1 MKPIKLEK
9 TGKYL
14 IPGSVWRKLVR
25 VDKGLSDE
33 KYNEIYIET
42 DEIKKLK
49 AYGALFINDAF
60 LQLWDVNQGLLFLD
74 GGYGSSK
81 TTYAITRLLVK
92 ALQNE
97 NFKCYYGR
105 QKKTEAREL
114 HDNIVREIERNGW
127 DARFKYSMTPTGTTE
142 ILCKENGNIFK
153 MFGCDDVESLKG
165 IDNPTDIFIDEVNQI
180 TFDAFSMIAT
190 RLRTPGVPL
199 QLTGCFNNCDVFPDH
214 WLVKYIYGSEI
225 PTTKAEEI
233 TLEALKRLGIT
244 KHHSTYLDNHFI
256 NQHNYLESLKMKAK
270 GDEEVIKKYAEGGW
284 GVRLS
289 NKPYYK
295 QFKSSK
301 HIYED
306 AEYDRDLPLIISI
319 DDNVNPYFPMLIGQ
333 IHGNKIFF
341 IDEIAATNP
350 NNTIDW
356 ICGEFIRRYPL
367 HDAGLFITGDA
378 TAIKHD
384 VKVEYGTNMYTMIA
398 SALKRYKPILKL
410 NKSNPNN
417 KDRGAFINMIFKSN
431 YADIDILINKRC
443 EKLIEDMVHCQDSP
457 RGDGSKDKKTSMV
470 GGVRSVQRYGHFGD
484 CMDYFVC
491 MMFSNE
497 FAKFQNGE
505 VIYEAVSGK
514 RSVRNAYSEKKKL
527 QDPVFEAKKP
537 DFIEEEIVHKRFSKN
552 RML

>member
-1 MKPIKLEK
+1 M
-9 TGKYL
+9 
-14 IPGSVWRKLVR
+14 VR
-25 VDKGLSDE
+25 VQKGLSEE

-42 DEIKKLK
+42 EEIHKLK
-49 AYGALFINDAF
+49 SYGAMFVNDAF
-60 LQLWDVNQGLLFLD
+60 IQLWNVNQGLLFLD

-92 ALQNE
+92 ALQNKQ
-97 NFKCYYGR
+97 FKCFYGR

-114 HDNIVREIERNGW
+114 HDNIIREIERNGW
-127 DARFKYSMTPTGTTE
+127 DTRFKYSMTPTGTTE

-153 MFGCDDVESLKG
+153 MFGCDDVDSLKG
-165 IDNPTDIFIDEVNQI
+165 IDNPTDIFIDEINQI
-180 TFDAFSMIAT
+180 SFEAFSMIAT

-199 QLTGCFNNCDVFPDH
+199 QLIGCFNNCDVFPDH

-233 TLEALKRLGIT
+233 TLEALRRLGIT
-244 KHHSTYLDNHFI
+244 KHHSTYLDNYFI

-270 GDEEVIKKYAEGGW
+270 GDEEVIKQYAEGGW
-284 GVRLS
+284 GIKLS

-295 QFKSSK
+295 QFSPKK

-306 AEYDRDLPLIISI
+306 IEYDRDLPLIISL

-333 IHGNKIFF
+333 IHGNRVFF
-341 IDEIAATNP
+341 IDEITARNP

-367 HDAGLFITGDA
+367 HDAGLIITGDA
-378 TAIKHD
+378 TAVKHD
-384 VKVEYGTNMYTMIA
+384 VKVEFGTNMYTMIA
-398 SALKRYKPILKL
+398 SALRRYNPILKL

-417 KDRGAFINMIFKSN
+417 KDRGAFLNMIFKEK
-431 YADIDILINKRC
+431 YADIDILVSKKC
-443 EKLIEDMVHCQDSP
+443 EKLIEDLVNCQDSP
-457 RGDGSKDKKTSMV
+457 KGDGKKDKKTSMV
-470 GGVRSVQRYGHFGD
+470 GGVREVQRYGHFGD

-497 FAKFQNGE
+497 FARFQNGE
-505 VIYEAVSGK
+505 VIYEAVGGK
-514 RSVRNAYSEKKKL
+514 RSVRHAYSEPRKL
-527 QDPVFEAKKP
+527 KTAEFIPEKKP
-537 DFIEEEIVHKRFSKN
+537 DFTEEEEVTYKRFSKN

>member
-42 DEIKKLK
+42 EEIKKLK

-60 LQLWDVNQGLLFLD
+60 LQLWDVTQGLLFLD

-127 DARFKYSMTPTGTTE
+127 DNRFKYSMTPTGTTE

-180 TFDAFSMIAT
+180 SFDAFSMIAT

-214 WLVKYIYGSEI
+214 WLVKYIYGSDI

-270 GDEEVIKKYAEGGW
+270 GDEETIKKYAEGGW
-284 GVRLS
+284 GVRLA
-289 NKPYYK
+289 NAPYYK

-306 AEYDRDLPLIISI
+306 AEYDRDLPLIISV

-333 IHGNKIFF
+333 IHGNKVFF
-341 IDEIAATNP
+341 IDEIAARNP

-398 SALKRYKPILKL
+398 SALKRYQPILKL

-443 EKLIEDMVHCQDSP
+443 EILIEDLVHCQDSP
-457 RGDGSKDKKTSMV
+457 KGDGGKDKRTVMV
-470 GGVRSVQRYGHFGD
+470 NGVRSVQRYGHFGD
-484 CMDYFVC
+484 CMDYFIC

-505 VIYEAVSGK
+505 VIYEAISGK

-537 DFIEEEIVHKRFSKN
+537 DFIEDEIVYKRFSKN